1 MNRNGNGGEFSG
13 KEFDT
18 LRHAGARR
26 VPRLGS
32 RKTAIPLHHRCMGA
46 SPDLRRQARISD
58 RRTASE
64 RPDPTSALTSMV
76 GEKRQK
82 NDHWDRHAEQPQKN

>member
-1 MNRNGNGGEFSG
+1 
-13 KEFDT
+13 
-18 LRHAGARR
+18 
-26 VPRLGS
+26 
-32 RKTAIPLHHRCMGA
+32 MGA
-46 SPDLRRQARISD
+46 SPDLRHQARISD

-76 GEKRQK
+76 GEKRKK